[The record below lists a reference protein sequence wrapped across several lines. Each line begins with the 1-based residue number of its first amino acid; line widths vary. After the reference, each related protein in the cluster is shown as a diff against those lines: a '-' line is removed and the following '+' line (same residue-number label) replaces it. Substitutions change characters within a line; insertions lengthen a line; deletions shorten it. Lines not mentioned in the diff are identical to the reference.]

1 MRSGCA
7 GNCATRKGLQM
18 SNDQV
23 AAAILFAG
31 LLWLLLWLL
40 HWLDQQDDDQWPLG

>member
-1 MRSGCA
+1 
-7 GNCATRKGLQM
+7 M

-23 AAAILFAG
+23 AAAILFVG
-31 LLWLLLWLL
+31 LLLTMLWLL